1 MGRKG
6 QTSRASFCA
15 KHRCRRQWPRPY
27 AQVWPLF
34 GRGETGGA
42 EDAKTPLCTTWRYGF
57 ARFCQISVRSN
68 YMCGQRWGLL
78 QQIFI
83 SQSGKRPVAT
93 G

>member
-15 KHRCRRQWPRPY
+15 KHRCRRLGPRPY
-27 AQVWPLF
+27 VQVWPLM
-34 GRGETGGA
+34 GRGETGGS
-42 EDAKTPLCTTWRYGF
+42 EDAKTPLCK
-57 ARFCQISVRSN
+57 ISVRSN

-78 QQIFI
+78 EQIFI
-83 SQSGKRPVAT
+83 SESGKRPVTT